1 MASSSTPPNVD
12 VEIGKMLLKINSNIV
27 ASCERGKKLSTCLII
42 NCNVAPTG
50 GKLPSLLERQR
61 VRKPENP
68 RAKLEKLWLITCGRN
83 RRRKYSPCCGRI
95 SSHLSSWRHNLWSLI
110 RSCYNFIIFFRDR
123 VQLMWQR
130 AVINFLTSYL
140 NLIVK

>member
-12 VEIGKMLLKINSNIV
+12 VEIGKMLLKINSNTV

-61 VRKPENP
+61 VRGPPQSAKGKTGKPAREAGKTLTDHM
-68 RAKLEKLWLITCGRN
+68 RKEQEAKI
-83 RRRKYSPCCGRI
+83 
-95 SSHLSSWRHNLWSLI
+95 
-110 RSCYNFIIFFRDR
+110 
-123 VQLMWQR
+123 
-130 AVINFLTSYL
+130 
-140 NLIVK
+140 